1 MAPPAP
7 RRNVPKNDF
16 PKFFAGLKT
25 QQFADSQP
33 RNAPSVT
40 HRTIAWNNVGALIA
54 TGATDRIIRIW
65 NPERPGG
72 RAQAELKGHTSE
84 VTKVVWNPMREFELA
99 SCSKDGTVRFWD
111 IRSKSCTT
119 KLEPG
124 GDLFSL
130 AWSVD
135 GSAMVS
141 GSKVPPIKSLG
152 PPPGP
157 REAHRLTPSQ
167 QEVLTTIS
175 TVPTSP
181 PTILEKH
188 RQKLETNHTA
198 FSMTYP
204 PQDLLVTHG
213 DGSVRI
219 LDYPSFNVLHTI
231 SSHTSSCSS
240 IAFSPLGNYVAVG
253 GSDAM
258 IALWDTYDWVCKRT
272 FSNANS
278 GKVSGLSWSCDGRY
292 ITSSC
297 EDIGS
302 GGGEGKS
309 EGFEIYHAESG
320 DVVYTVQTKTNSVP
334 AVAWHPRT
342 YALAYT
348 VVEGGKSSL
357 KVIGDVGNT

>member
-1 MAPPAP
+1 MAPPAQ

-16 PKFFAGLKT
+16 PKYFATLKT
-25 QQFADSQP
+25 QTFVDPQP

-72 RAQAELKGHTSE
+72 RAQIELKGHTNE
-84 VTKVVWNPMREFELA
+84 VTKIVFNPMREFELA

-111 IRSKSCTT
+111 TRSKTCTT

-130 AWSVD
+130 TWSVD
-135 GSAMVS
+135 GTEMVS
-141 GSKVPPIKSLG
+141 GSKVPDTLT
-152 PPPGP
+152 PGFQP
-157 REAHRLTPSQ
+157 REATVLIPSQ

-175 TVPTSP
+175 THPSST

-188 RQKLETNHTA
+188 RQKLETNQTA
-198 FSMTYP
+198 FSMAYP

-213 DGSVRI
+213 DGSVKI
-219 LDYPSFNVLHTI
+219 LDYPSFDTLHTL

-240 IAFSPLGNYVAVG
+240 IAFNPLGNYVAIG

-278 GKVSGLSWSCDGRY
+278 GKVSGLSWSWDGRY

-297 EDIGS
+297 EDVGS

-320 DVVYTVQTKTNSVP
+320 DVVYTVPTKTSSVP
-334 AVAWHPRT
+334 AVAWHPRN

-348 VVEGGKSSL
+348 VIEGGKSSL
-357 KVIGDVGNT
+357 RIVGDVGNT